1 MRTYRMMG
9 LNSWAGAGYK
19 VMDRMAQR
27 STISS
32 PVLHI
37 KTRKLKDDGDM
48 YLTMCH
54 MARRGQL
61 VTSDLDDMD

>member
-27 STISS
+27 RTISS

-48 YLTMCH
+48 YLAMCH
-54 MARRGQL
+54 MA
-61 VTSDLDDMD
+61 

>member
-1 MRTYRMMG
+1 MMG

-27 STISS
+27 RTISS

-48 YLTMCH
+48 NLAMCH
-54 MARRGQL
+54 MA
-61 VTSDLDDMD
+61 

>member
-1 MRTYRMMG
+1 MMG

-48 YLTMCH
+48 NLAMCH
-54 MARRGQL
+54 MA
-61 VTSDLDDMD
+61 